1 MQKDDTQGE
10 RTLMMPLF
18 DMMLRAQN
26 GAAMDALGKQFGL
39 AQEQVAQALAALMPA
54 FSSGL
59 KRTVTNPYDLSGLFS
74 AMSSGNYG
82 QYFEDLSKAFTP
94 QGVADGNQV
103 LQQLFGSKEVSR
115 AIAAQAA
122 QVTGIGQDILKAMLP
137 TMADTIMGGL
147 LKQGLGQMSGAANPF
162 AAAPMVQQWLEATG
176 FAPKSPPKP
185 SLDPFD
191 NPFVNAWKEMMG
203 VAQAKPAPKQ
213 EAANPFL
220 DNPYTKAW
228 QDMVNTSLGKT
239 PEPKAKPKP
248 EPEANQAMV
257 EMINTMF
264 DSGLEVQKNYQ
275 RSMEKIF
282 ETYMNDASSGAAST
296 AEGASQ
302 PSGNGKA

>member
-1 MQKDDTQGE
+1 
-10 RTLMMPLF
+10 MMPLF

-74 AMSSGNYG
+74 AMSSGNYS

-103 LQQLFGSKEVSR
+103 LQQLFGSKDVSR

-122 QVTGIGQDILKAMLP
+122 QVTGIGQDILKSMLP

-147 LKQGLGQMSGAANPF
+147 LKQGLGQMSAATSPF
-162 AAAPMVQQWLEATG
+162 SAAPMAPMVQQWLEATG
-176 FAPKSPPKP
+176 FAPKSPPKS

-191 NPFVNAWKEMMG
+191 NPFVNAWKDMMG
-203 VAQAKPAPKQ
+203 VAQAKPAPKP
-213 EAANPFL
+213 EAAPNPFL
-220 DNPYTKAW
+220 DNPYAKAW
-228 QDMVNTSLGKT
+228 QEMVNTSLGQT
-239 PEPKAKPKP
+239 PEPKTKPKQ
-248 EPEANQAMV
+248 EPEAKQVMA

-275 RSMEKIF
+275 KSMEKIF
-282 ETYMNDASSGAAST
+282 ETYVNDTPFKASPT
-296 AEGASQ
+296 AQTETPPEPPQS
-302 PSGNGKA
+302 GKA

>member
-1 MQKDDTQGE
+1 
-10 RTLMMPLF
+10 MMPLF

-94 QGVADGNQV
+94 QGVSDGNHV

-147 LKQGLGQMSGAANPF
+147 LKQGLGQMSGASNPF
-162 AAAPMVQQWLEATG
+162 AAAPMPPMVQQWLEATG
-176 FAPKSPPKP
+176 FAPKSQPKP
-185 SLDPFD
+185 SMDPFD

-203 VAQAKPAPKQ
+203 VAQAKPAPKP
-213 EAANPFL
+213 ETANPFL
-220 DNPYTKAW
+220 DNPYAKAW

-239 PEPKAKPKP
+239 PEPQAKPKP

-264 DSGLEVQKNYQ
+264 DSGIEVQKNYQ
-275 RSMEKIF
+275 KSMEKIF
-282 ETYMNDASSGAAST
+282 ETYMTDASFGTAST
-296 AEGASQ
+296 KDDTSE
-302 PSGNGKA
+302 PSGSGKA

>member
-1 MQKDDTQGE
+1 
-10 RTLMMPLF
+10 MMPLF

-26 GAAMDALGKQFGL
+26 GAAMEALGKQFGL

-59 KRTVTNPYDLSGLFS
+59 KRTAANPYDLSGLFS
-74 AMSSGNYG
+74 AMTSGNYG

-94 QGVADGNQV
+94 QGIADGNQV

-122 QVTGIGQDILKAMLP
+122 QVTGIGQDILKSMLP

-147 LKQGLGQMSGAANPF
+147 LKQGLGQMSAASNPF
-162 AAAPMVQQWLEATG
+162 ASTPIAPMMQQWLEATG

-185 SLDPFD
+185 AMDPFD
-191 NPFVNAWKEMMG
+191 NPFVASWKDMMG
-203 VAQAKPAPKQ
+203 MAQAKPAPKQ
-213 EAANPFL
+213 ETNPFL
-220 DNPYTKAW
+220 DNPYAKAW
-228 QDMVNTSLGKT
+228 QEMVNASLGQT
-239 PEPKAKPKP
+239 PEPQAKPKP
-248 EPEANQAMV
+248 EPDAGQAMR

-275 RSMEKIF
+275 KSMEKIF
-282 ETYMNDASSGAAST
+282 ETYVNEASSHAGAASD
-296 AEGASQ
+296 S
-302 PSGNGKA
+302 SDKNKS